1 MMPLRLARLK
11 THIHVILG
19 EMKIIMK
26 QENDDYQIRS
36 AHWGKI
42 GYKGKVPL
50 ESQPSSSSLAVKKL
64 RIIVVCGDGTAG
76 WILGVISDLNLDQHG
91 FRYYV

>member
-1 MMPLRLARLK
+1 MISSLTSKDFYSFQYMFYYNL
-11 THIHVILG
+11 ID
-19 EMKIIMK
+19 E
-26 QENDDYQIRS
+26 DS
-36 AHWGKI
+36 
-42 GYKGKVPL
+42 YKGKVPPA
-50 ESQPSSSSLAVKKL
+50 SQPSSSSSAVKKL